1 MQMRANSPLLRFLI
15 AAPPRLSDLFV
26 AQAEKRRQEHERNK
40 CGFGRDSGGIRVM
53 LPRLKPEQMLRFYL
67 DNTSIV

>member
-40 CGFGRDSGGIRVM
+40 GGIRVM
-53 LPRLKPEQMLRFYL
+53 LPNLNPSKCSVFIWTTQALFDM
-67 DNTSIV
+67 IVIGF